1 MVRVGDKLRQERIR
15 QGYTLEEVSKQTKI
29 KLHFLSAI
37 ERGEYQKLPS
47 SAYAFGFVQNYVEF
61 LKLPKR
67 ETLAMFRREF
77 DAEKIYKVLP
87 QGFERHKQP
96 IFHGFRVHHMVFS
109 VIVLFILLSGFI
121 LFQYRYAIISPPL
134 SLTSPENGAIIEG
147 DVTVSGQTDPNAI
160 VTINGQPT
168 PVSESGEFMKRIALF
183 EGDEKITI
191 VATHRLGK
199 KTIVEREI
207 VVK

>member
-1 MVRVGDKLRQERIR
+1 MVRVGEKLRQERIK

-47 SAYAFGFVQNYVEF
+47 SAYAYGFVQNYVEF

-67 ETLAMFRREF
+67 DTIAMFRREF

-87 QGFERHKQP
+87 QGFQRHKEP
-96 IFHGFRVHHMVFS
+96 IFHGVRFSHMVF
-109 VIVLFILLSGFI
+109 VVAILFVLLSGFI

-134 SLTSPENGAIIEG
+134 TITSPENGLIVEG
-147 DVTVSGQTDPNAI
+147 EVTVSGHTDPNAV
-160 VTINGQPT
+160 VTVNGQPT
-168 PVSESGEFMKRIALF
+168 PVSEGGEFIKRIALF
-183 EGDEKITI
+183 EGDEKVI
-191 VATHRLGK
+191 VTATHRLGK

>member
-15 QGYTLEEVSKQTKI
+15 QGLTLEEVSKATKI
-29 KLHFLSAI
+29 KLHFLTAI

-47 SAYAFGFVQNYVEF
+47 SAYAYGFVQNYVEY

-67 ETLAMFRREF
+67 ETIAMFRREF

-87 QGFERHKQP
+87 QGFERHKP
-96 IFHGFRVHHMVFS
+96 HLLGGFRVHHTVFA
-109 VIVLFILLSGFI
+109 VILLFLLLTGFI

-134 SLTSPENGAIIEG
+134 TLSTPENGAIIEG
-147 DVTVSGQTDPNAI
+147 DVTVAGRTDPNAI
-160 VTINGQPT
+160 VTVNGQPT
-168 PVSESGEFMKRIALF
+168 PVSESGDFIKRIGLF
-183 EGDEKITI
+183 EGDEKIVVEAI
-191 VATHRLGK
+191 HRLGK
-199 KTIVEREI
+199 KTVVEREI